1 MFLFN
6 NCFVFIRVYF
16 LTLGFIK
23 GIYLNDI
30 KSLNLY
36 DMLLKLYLLFN
47 IYFFFFFSRKICLII
62 LVKLKILCFVF
73 LFK

>member
-47 IYFFFFFSRKICLII
+47 IYFFFFSLAR
-62 LVKLKILCFVF
+62 FV
-73 LFK
+73 